1 MFAHAIGS
9 RIDKIWTLW
18 SRYGGSACIMAG
30 QASLFQ
36 VPQRNHSAA
45 SSFWILKYLSW
56 YVFFVVAMTLR
67 NSFKSCFLRYFL
79 VKYLRYLLES
89 GIFDSHTID
98 SLSMVTVTELP
109 RLFTLLSTLIWA
121 YRNVSKSFRTITLSS
136 IGSLQSMK
144 YLSTCFFPLLPALP
158 FAFATCF
165 TILDYNLY

>member
-1 MFAHAIGS
+1 
-9 RIDKIWTLW
+9 
-18 SRYGGSACIMAG
+18 MAG
-30 QASLFQ
+30 QAVSTQ
-36 VPQRNHSAA
+36 VPQRFHSAA

-56 YVFFVVAMTLR
+56 YVFFVVAMTLK

-89 GIFDSHTID
+89 GIFDSTTRD
-98 SLSMVTVTELP
+98 SLSMATVIWLP
-109 RLFTLLSTLIWA
+109 RLFTLLSTLMWLE
-121 YRNVSKSFRTITLSS
+121 RNVSKSFRTITLSS

-144 YLSTCFFPLLPALP
+144 YLVTYFFPPLPALP